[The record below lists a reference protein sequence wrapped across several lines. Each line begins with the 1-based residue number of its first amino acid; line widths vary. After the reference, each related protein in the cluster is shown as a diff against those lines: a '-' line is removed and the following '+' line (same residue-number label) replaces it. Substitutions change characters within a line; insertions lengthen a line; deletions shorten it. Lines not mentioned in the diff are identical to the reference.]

1 MLGVVAAVIIIDK
14 SSFEI
19 LLVPLC
25 TTLSDFREN
34 NFINFSFINNIEIRR
49 LHSKINFLFQNI
61 YISLISLS
69 NLFRYYL

>member
-1 MLGVVAAVIIIDK
+1 MLGVVAAVIIDK